1 MQFDFSKLL
10 GRIKEL
16 GYTQESLAK
25 EIGISEV
32 TMSLKLNNKAFFTQ
46 PEMEKIRRTLLIP
59 RDEMGAYFFTLKVQ
73 ETKL

>member
-59 RDEMGAYFFTLKVQ
+59 RYEMGAYFFYPKSSGS
-73 ETKL
+73 